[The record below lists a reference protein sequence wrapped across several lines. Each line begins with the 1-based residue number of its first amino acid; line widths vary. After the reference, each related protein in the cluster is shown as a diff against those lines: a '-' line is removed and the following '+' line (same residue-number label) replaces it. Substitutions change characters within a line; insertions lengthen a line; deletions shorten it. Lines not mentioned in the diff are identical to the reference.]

1 MSSKA
6 LVVLSGGQDS
16 TTCAFWSKKNFH
28 EIHAITFDYGQKH
41 AIEINAALTVGKL
54 AGVKSHA
61 LVKVGPLAGRSPLT
75 NQNEK
80 LERYES
86 YEQMDRVIGERVEL
100 TFVPG
105 RNTIFLSY
113 ALNYAVGN
121 DIWDI
126 ITGVCQADGSNYP
139 DCTPIYVSSLEAAF
153 NASLGMMQKL
163 QIHTPLMN
171 LKKSETVKL
180 AMELPGCYEAL
191 AWSHT
196 SYDGTFP
203 PTDRNHSNV
212 LRAQGFLE
220 ADRPDPLVVRAY
232 HEGLMELP
240 DTPNYDWLRMGDRR
254 HWKLDELLQESKNV
268 QVVSSGKVTLPA
280 ASFFNRK
287 DVDVRTD
294 N

>member
-1 MSSKA
+1 
-6 LVVLSGGQDS
+6 
-16 TTCAFWSKKNFH
+16 
-28 EIHAITFDYGQKH
+28 
-41 AIEINAALTVGKL
+41 
-54 AGVKSHA
+54 
-61 LVKVGPLAGRSPLT
+61 
-75 NQNEK
+75 
-80 LERYES
+80 
-86 YEQMDRVIGERVEL
+86 
-100 TFVPG
+100 
-105 RNTIFLSY
+105 
-113 ALNYAVGN
+113 
-121 DIWDI
+121 
-126 ITGVCQADGSNYP
+126 
-139 DCTPIYVSSLEAAF
+139 
-153 NASLGMMQKL
+153 
-163 QIHTPLMN
+163 MN